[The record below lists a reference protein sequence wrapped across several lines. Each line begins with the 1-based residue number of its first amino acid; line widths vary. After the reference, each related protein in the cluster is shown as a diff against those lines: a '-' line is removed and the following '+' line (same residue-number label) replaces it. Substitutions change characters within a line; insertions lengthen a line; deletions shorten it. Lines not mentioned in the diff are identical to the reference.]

1 MAENNLIPVEVNKQG
16 EQTVDAR
23 NLWRFL
29 QLGEQFADWFDRML
43 SYGFEENVD
52 YWRTNNISGKPEKS
66 STTQFPI
73 ISSGRKPVDYTLTL
87 DMAKELCMIQ
97 RNEIGRQARKYFIAI
112 EKAYK
117 SYAVARALS
126 KEARRTL
133 TDEIRDC
140 IPDSPHKKFAYK
152 NFTDLVYKSIYGKNC
167 KQLKEAMGLS
177 KSDNL
182 RDYLSDDELKVI
194 KNREELVRT
203 LVKSGYSYNEIKLIL
218 AKSYITG

>member
-1 MAENNLIPVEVNKQG
+1 MTENNLIPVRVNKQG
-16 EQTVDAR
+16 EQTVDGRELHA
-23 NLWRFL
+23 FL
-29 QLGEQFADWFDRML
+29 QLDTPYAKWFSRML
-43 SYGFEENVD
+43 EYGFEENVD
-52 YWRTNNISGKPEKS
+52 YITVGQKC
-66 STTQFPI
+66 PI
-73 ISSGRKPVDYTLTL
+73 ANGGYQIRINHTITL

-97 RNEIGRQARKYFIAI
+97 RNEIGRQARRYFIAI

-140 IPDSPHKKFAYK
+140 IPDSPHKRFAYK

-182 RDYLSDDELKVI
+182 RDFLSDDELKAI
-194 KNREELVRT
+194 KDREDLVRT

-218 AKSYITG
+218 AKSYITR

>member
-1 MAENNLIPVEVNKQG
+1 MTENNLIPVRVNKQG
-16 EQTVDAR
+16 EQTVDGRELHA
-23 NLWRFL
+23 FL
-29 QLGEQFADWFDRML
+29 QLDTPYAKWFSRML
-43 SYGFEENVD
+43 EYGFEENVD
-52 YWRTNNISGKPEKS
+52 YITVGQKC
-66 STTQFPI
+66 PI
-73 ISSGRKPVDYTLTL
+73 ANGGYQIRINHTITL

-97 RNEIGRQARKYFIAI
+97 RNEIGREARRYFIAI

-140 IPDSPHKKFAYK
+140 IPDSPHKRFAYK

-167 KQLKEAMGLS
+167 KQLKTELGLS
-177 KSDNL
+177 KDDNL
-182 RDYLSDDELKVI
+182 RDVFSKEELEVI
-194 KNREELVRT
+194 ETREDLVRT

-218 AKSYITG
+218 AKSYIPR

>member
-1 MAENNLIPVEVNKQG
+1 MTENNLIPVEVNKQG

-23 NLWRFL
+23 SLWEFL
-29 QLGEQFADWFDRML
+29 QIETRFNDWFPRML
-43 SYGFEENVD
+43 AYGFEENVD
-52 YWRTNNISGKPEKS
+52 YWRTDTVTQKRVKAQPCGLTGYPIKKP
-66 STTQFPI
+66 QI
-73 ISSGRKPVDYTLTL
+73 DYTLTL

-97 RNEIGRQARKYFIAI
+97 RNEIGRQARRYFIAI

-182 RDYLSDDELKVI
+182 RDFLSDDELKAI
-194 KNREELVRT
+194 KDREELVRT